1 MRRNTLILGVVLV
14 MAVLFLSSCASESK
28 CGSMKTKCDMKA
40 KEKCCAKEKAHC
52 DKKAKAKC
60 GKEWKSCQWRLGIQC
75 WTFNRYSLFEAIDK
89 ASGLGLK
96 YIEAYGGQKLSP
108 ENPDVKFGH
117 EMPVKYRAQVKKK
130 LKAAGLTLTNY
141 GIVGLSNDEKQCR
154 EVFDFAKDM
163 GIETIGSEPSEES
176 LDMIDRLAQEY
187 EINVAI
193 HNHPKPSHYWDADTV
208 LNACKGRSKYIGA
221 CADTGHWVR
230 SGLDPIEMI
239 KKLEGRIISFHFKE
253 MDDDHDVIWGT
264 GKNRVGPILKE
275 LRRQNFAGVFSIEY
289 EYKWENNL
297 PEIEKCIEYFNKVK
311 AEL

>member
-1 MRRNTLILGVVLV
+1 MRKNTLILCVVLG
-14 MAVLFLSSCASESK
+14 MAVLFSSSYGSDGNDISVKAQSEA
-28 CGSMKTKCDMKA
+28 KA
-40 KEKCCAKEKAHC
+40 KEKEKCDVKAKEKSS
-52 DKKAKAKC
+52 KAWSC
-60 GKEWKSCQWRLGIQC
+60 CQWKLGIQC
-75 WTFNRYSLFEAIDK
+75 WTFNRYSFYEAIDK

-96 YIEAYGGQKLSP
+96 YIEAYGGQKLSK

-117 EMPVKYRAQVKKK
+117 EMPVKYRAQVKEK

-163 GIETIGSEPSEES
+163 GIETIGSEPAEES

-187 EINVAI
+187 KINVAI

-208 LNACKGRSKYIGA
+208 LKACEGRSKYIGA

-230 SGLDPIEMI
+230 SGLDPVEMI

-253 MDDDHDVIWGT
+253 MDDGHDVIWGT
-264 GKNRVGPILKE
+264 GKNRVKPILEE
-275 LRRQNFAGVFSIEY
+275 LKRQNFAGVFSIEY
-289 EYKWENNL
+289 EYNWESSI

-311 AEL
+311 SEL